1 MNLIKE
7 RIFICKGKSLSNF
20 ALNCILYFRNKLDRP
35 KLEMGIG
42 PDVFLIW
49 QERWSSYKRLTGMV
63 EMKVIKDQL
72 MHCCSEMLQTSSYS
86 STTEDNL
93 IKEMKKYSV
102 PHHSNLVSIV
112 QLRSLPQEREE
123 HRLMLLES
131 TTSGAISSKRYRALR
146 RDMKKLLFL

>member
-1 MNLIKE
+1 
-7 RIFICKGKSLSNF
+7 
-20 ALNCILYFRNKLDRP
+20 
-35 KLEMGIG
+35 MGIG

-49 QERWSSYKRLTGMV
+49 QERWSSYKRLTGLV

-72 MHCCSEMLQTSSYS
+72 MHCCSEEMYREMLQTLGSSYS

-112 QLRSLPQEREE
+112 
-123 HRLMLLES
+123 
-131 TTSGAISSKRYRALR
+131 
-146 RDMKKLLFL
+146 

>member
-1 MNLIKE
+1 
-7 RIFICKGKSLSNF
+7 
-20 ALNCILYFRNKLDRP
+20 
-35 KLEMGIG
+35 MGIG

-49 QERWSSYKRLTGMV
+49 QERWSSYKRLTGLV

-72 MHCCSEMLQTSSYS
+72 MHCCSEELYREMLQTLGSSYS

-112 QLRSLPQEREE
+112 QLRSLTQEREE

-131 TTSGAISSKRYRALR
+131 TTSLH
-146 RDMKKLLFL
+146 MV

>member
-1 MNLIKE
+1 
-7 RIFICKGKSLSNF
+7 
-20 ALNCILYFRNKLDRP
+20 
-35 KLEMGIG
+35 MGIG

-49 QERWSSYKRLTGMV
+49 QERWSSYKRLTGLV

-102 PHHSNLVSIV
+102 THHSNLVSIV
-112 QLRSLPQEREE
+112 QLRSLTQEREE

>member
-49 QERWSSYKRLTGMV
+49 QERWSSYKRLTGLV

-72 MHCCSEMLQTSSYS
+72 MHCCSEELYREMLQTLGSSYS

-131 TTSGAISSKRYRALR
+131 TTSLHLA
-146 RDMKKLLFL
+146 